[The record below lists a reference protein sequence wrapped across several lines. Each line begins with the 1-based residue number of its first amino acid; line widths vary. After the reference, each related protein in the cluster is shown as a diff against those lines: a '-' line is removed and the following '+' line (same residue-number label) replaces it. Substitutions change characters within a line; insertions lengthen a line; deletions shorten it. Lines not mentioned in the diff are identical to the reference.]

1 MDPQEGS
8 KALGGCPSPVG
19 QGTPVCLALLWVP
32 LVGTSCAQGWWL
44 TTRYGAGWLAG
55 EGASPSLTGLTLT
68 ASHPVLLD
76 L

>member
-44 TTRYGAGWLAG
+44 MTR
-55 EGASPSLTGLTLT
+55 
-68 ASHPVLLD
+68 
-76 L
+76 

>member
-8 KALGGCPSPVG
+8 KALGGCLSPVG
-19 QGTPVCLALLWVP
+19 QRTPVCLALLWVP

-44 TTRYGAGWLAG
+44 VTRCGAGWL
-55 EGASPSLTGLTLT
+55 GASPSLTGLILT
-68 ASHPVLLD
+68 ASHLVLLD